1 MNRISVVGSS
11 GSGKTTV
18 AMAIAESLDCPHL
31 ELDSVYHQSG
41 WTPLPDGAFRDVAR
55 GFVEQDRWV
64 VDGNYTSHG
73 VLDLVWSRADTVIWL
88 DMPKRVVM
96 QRVTRR
102 TIRRAVKREEL
113 WNGNHEPIS
122 NFTKWA
128 PEDNIIRWAWTRYGH
143 TREKYA
149 DRMHDPR
156 WSDLDFIRLHSRGDV
171 SKLLGSLDK

>member
-18 AMAIAESLDCPHL
+18 ALAIAESLACPHL
-31 ELDSVYHQSG
+31 ELDSVFHQPD
-41 WTPLPDGAFRDVAR
+41 WTPLPDEEFRDVAR
-55 GFVEQDRWV
+55 DFVEHDRWV

-73 VLDLVWSRADTVIWL
+73 VLDLVWNRADTVIWL

-102 TIRRAVKREEL
+102 TIRRAVRREEL
-113 WNGNHEPIS
+113 WNGNREPMS

-128 PEDNIIRWAWTRYGH
+128 PEDNIIRWAWTRYDH

-149 DRMHDPR
+149 NRMYDPE
-156 WSDLDFIRLHSRGDV
+156 WSDLDFIRLRSRSDV
-171 SKLLGSLDK
+171 NEFLNSL